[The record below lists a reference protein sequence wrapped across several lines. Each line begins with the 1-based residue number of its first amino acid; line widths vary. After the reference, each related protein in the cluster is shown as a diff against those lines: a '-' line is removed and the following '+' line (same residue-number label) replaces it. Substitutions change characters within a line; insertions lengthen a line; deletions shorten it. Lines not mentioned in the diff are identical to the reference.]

1 MRLQGIRRNAPRS
14 SKTLAR
20 RLRLQEAGDAFQL
33 LQTLLGQRPLGRVW
47 MPQPAVHLSAQ
58 AGAAFR
64 MRLLT
69 PKALG
74 SGACRSGIWRPTESM
89 TMDHFWIQSNQDLF
103 HLCTRARAVRQPLR
117 EVLPFGGWTPKPFLC
132 VQ

>member
-33 LQTLLGQRPLGRVW
+33 LQALLGQRPLGRVW

-69 PKALG
+69 PKAWGL
-74 SGACRSGIWRPTESM
+74 
-89 TMDHFWIQSNQDLF
+89 
-103 HLCTRARAVRQPLR
+103 ARAAAAYGGQPS
-117 EVLPFGGWTPKPFLC
+117 
-132 VQ
+132 Q